1 LFLEKCKGWN
11 MNQALPQSVP
21 SSPGANAVAINI
33 YSPTASPFGAGTA
46 TSGQQSYS
54 PTGYGIPGYMQP
66 GGIQPVYSPPY
77 PYPAPYNYLVNQ
89 WQQQN
94 QYGGAPGVQTTGA
107 GNVPAG
113 APVNTAMSPSSATP
127 VPLKEPQTEGKT
139 PPNEEQKQQPA
150 EQPKDA
156 KAEEKPA
163 EAKKDDKTTKVPD
176 SSKMIVPLTDEYIQK
191 LEKMLNDT
199 DYTVR
204 AQGIKEV
211 LKRFK
216 EDETRKSDKAL
227 TALLNKAL
235 QDPDQAVK
243 SLAIMIPEAGYAV
256 GDNLTVQL
264 LENIKKQESKYINVN
279 QEAARRALDRIKDEK
294 AKLAATNAQPA
305 GLPQVQPNAN
315 NLQQAQS
322 PQQNTLQQAAGTI
335 PNTQNPNEA
344 SQIKDKSETPVVGKN
359 LNIVSQ

>member
-1 LFLEKCKGWN
+1 
-11 MNQALPQSVP
+11 MNQALPQSMP
-21 SSPGANAVAINI
+21 NNPGANAVAINI
-33 YSPTASPFGAGTA
+33 YSPTASPYGAGTVP
-46 TSGQQSYS
+46 SGQQSYS
-54 PTGYGIPGYMQP
+54 AAGYGIPGYMQP

-94 QYGGAPGVQTTGA
+94 QYGGPPGAQTAGA
-107 GNVPAG
+107 ASVPVGSPVNAAVPASTAVTSST
-113 APVNTAMSPSSATP
+113 APVPA
-127 VPLKEPQTEGKT
+127 KETQEQAQI
-139 PPNEEQKQQPA
+139 PPKEEQKQTPA
-150 EQPKDA
+150 EQPKET

-163 EAKKDDKTTKVPD
+163 DAKKEDKTTKVPD

-191 LEKMLNDT
+191 LEKMLNDP

-256 GDNLTVQL
+256 GDDLTLQL
-264 LENIKKQESKYINVN
+264 LENIQKQESKYINVN

-294 AKLAATNAQPA
+294 AKLAAASAQPA
-305 GLPQVQPNAN
+305 GLPQVAPNAN
-315 NLQQAQS
+315 NLQQPQQ
-322 PQQNTLQQAAGTI
+322 PQQNPSQQQAEKI
-335 PNTQNPNEA
+335 QNTQNSKEI
-344 SQIKDKSETPVVGKN
+344 SQVKDKTEQAVVGKN